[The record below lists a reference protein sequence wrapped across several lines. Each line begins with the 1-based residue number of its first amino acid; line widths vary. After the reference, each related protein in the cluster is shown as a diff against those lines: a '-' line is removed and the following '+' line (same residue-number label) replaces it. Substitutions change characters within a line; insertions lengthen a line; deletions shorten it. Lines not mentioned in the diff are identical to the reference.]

1 MNYDH
6 SITNIRLHREY
17 NNRKYIFSNFDLCYD
32 SIQIYMCA
40 NVVYGTLDPLRIVS
54 MVFMCVVD
62 HFTNE
67 TKPLPAKSNIIRV
80 ICNETYHALGLS
92 VGLGLGLGLGL
103 DLGLSSGLTLA
114 ERNVTGVIR
123 KCQGMHTLLATCILQ
138 VLQVSDTTVSQCGE
152 R

>member
-54 MVFMCVVD
+54 VVFMCVVD

-67 TKPLPAKSNIIRV
+67 TKPLPARSNIKRV

-92 VGLGLGLGLGL
+92 LGLVF
-103 DLGLSSGLTLA
+103 GLSSGLNLA
-114 ERNVTGVIR
+114 ERNVTG
-123 KCQGMHTLLATCILQ
+123 
-138 VLQVSDTTVSQCGE
+138 S
-152 R
+152 